1 MKIEDIY
8 ISPGHNFF
16 GHFGGPSGKNQIIT
30 LKEVECVA
38 GKGLRGDRFFG
49 HRENYQGQ
57 ITFFAMEVFHHL
69 CNSLKIFDKEPR
81 VFRRNV
87 ITSGVDL
94 RGLIGNDFELQGIRF
109 AGVAE
114 CIPCVWMNEA
124 FGPGAEETLRGCG
137 GLRARILTSGLL
149 RTEA

>member
-16 GHFGGPSGKNQIIT
+16 GHFGAPSGKNPIIT

-38 GKGLRGDRFFG
+38 GKGLRGDRFFD

-57 ITFFAMEVFHHL
+57 ITFFAIEVFDHL
-69 CNSLKIFDKEPR
+69 CNTLKIYDKEPR

-94 RGLIGNDFELQGIRF
+94 RRLIGNDFELQGIRF

-114 CIPCVWMNEA
+114 CTPCVWMNKA

-149 RTEA
+149 RTGP